1 MTIYGIGTD
10 IVNIERIK
18 NSLKNKEFINRIFN
32 EKEILKC
39 KKINKS
45 INCYAKRFAA
55 KEAFS
60 KALGT
65 GISRGVN
72 FNEIVILNKKS
83 GKPYINIIGQTKKT
97 LNKRFKKK
105 KSKISLSLSDEKKY
119 AVAFVTISI
128 WKQKNSFIL
137 FMIMQKH

>member
-1 MTIYGIGTD
+1 MNIYGIGTD
-10 IVNIERIK
+10 IISVDRIK
-18 NSLKNKEFINRIFN
+18 SSLKSKFFISRIFN
-32 EKEILKC
+32 KKEILKC

-65 GISRGVN
+65 GISNGIN
-72 FNEIVILNKKS
+72 FNEIVILNQKS
-83 GKPYINIIGQTKKT
+83 GKPYINIIGQTKKI
-97 LNKRFKKK
+97 LNKKIKRKKI
-105 KSKISLSLSDEKKY
+105 KISLSLSDEKKY

-128 WKQKNSFIL
+128 
-137 FMIMQKH
+137 

>member
-1 MTIYGIGTD
+1 MNIYGIGTD
-10 IVNIERIK
+10 IVNIDRIK
-18 NSLKNKEFINRIFN
+18 NSLKKKEFVNRIFN

-39 KKINKS
+39 KRINKS

-65 GISRGVN
+65 GISDGIN

-83 GKPYINIIGQTKKT
+83 GKPYINIIGQTKKI
-97 LNKRFKKK
+97 LKKRFKKK
-105 KSKISLSLSDEKKY
+105 KSKISLSLSDEKQY

-128 WKQKNSFIL
+128 
-137 FMIMQKH
+137 